1 VSCVDA
7 LPWAVVPAWHTLQLL
22 LNGSELSEAA
32 LRAAV
37 HVMPAAAIAP
47 TAFTSASAALAAAA
61 PPRAPH
67 RLEWRVTLPPYGS
80 ALLSLQLRRPL
91 LPVED
96 LPSDAS
102 RGLDLGAAAVRYRVH
117 RPAARP
123 AAAAAATAAAPGS
136 IPAAAEAPRL
146 LFTESALLQ
155 LPLADQSMPFNVIS
169 LTSTLVALFA
179 GSMFNLLTRRH
190 SPHGGGRAPIA
201 EKAGRTPD
209 LIK

>member
-1 VSCVDA
+1 MSCADA

-37 HVMPAAAIAP
+37 HLTPTAAAAP
-47 TAFTSASAALAAAA
+47 AALAAAA

-91 LPVED
+91 LPVEA

-117 RPAARP
+117 VAHRPAARP
-123 AAAAAATAAAPGS
+123 TAAAAAAAPGS

-169 LTSTLVALFA
+169 LTSTIVALFA

-190 SPHGGGRAPIA
+190 MPHGGRAPVA
-201 EKAGRTPD
+201 EKAGRTHAD
-209 LIK
+209 SNLKVD

>member
-1 VSCVDA
+1 MSCVDA

-37 HVMPAAAIAP
+37 HLTPAAAAAP
-47 TAFTSASAALAAAA
+47 AALAAAA

-91 LPVED
+91 LPVEV

-123 AAAAAATAAAPGS
+123 TAAAAAATPGS

-190 SPHGGGRAPIA
+190 MPHGGRAPVA
-201 EKAGRTPD
+201 EKAGRTPTHT
-209 LIK
+209 

>member
-1 VSCVDA
+1 MSCADA
-7 LPWAVVPAWHTLQLL
+7 LPWAAVPAWHTLQLL
-22 LNGSELSEAA
+22 LNGSELAEAS

-37 HVMPAAAIAP
+37 RLMPAAP
-47 TAFTSASAALAAAA
+47 PALSPAA

-91 LPVED
+91 LPVEL

-102 RGLDLGAAAVRYRVH
+102 RGLDLGAAAVRYRVR
-117 RPAARP
+117 RPTGQP
-123 AAAAAATAAAPGS
+123 AAAAAASAAPAPGS
-136 IPAAAEAPRL
+136 MPAAAEAPRL

-190 SPHGGGRAPIA
+190 TPHGGRAPVA
-201 EKAGRTPD
+201 ERQGKKAPGRAPT
-209 LIK
+209 

>member
-1 VSCVDA
+1 M
-7 LPWAVVPAWHTLQLL
+7 
-22 LNGSELSEAA
+22 NGEPGDSGTQHL
-32 LRAAV
+32 
-37 HVMPAAAIAP
+37 
-47 TAFTSASAALAAAA
+47 
-61 PPRAPH
+61 
-67 RLEWRVTLPPYGS
+67 VTLPPYGS

-102 RGLDLGAAAVRYRVH
+102 RGLDLGAAAVRYRVR

-123 AAAAAATAAAPGS
+123 AVGAATAPPPGS
-136 IPAAAEAPRL
+136 TPAAAEAPRL
-146 LFTESALLQ
+146 LFTESTLLP

-190 SPHGGGRAPIA
+190 TPHGGRALVA
-201 EKAGRTPD
+201 ENARRTPT
-209 LIK
+209 

>member
-1 VSCVDA
+1 MRERVPWRRAGRPVSA
-7 LPWAVVPAWHTLQLL
+7 LVAPPALSPAV
-22 LNGSELSEAA
+22 
-32 LRAAV
+32 
-37 HVMPAAAIAP
+37 
-47 TAFTSASAALAAAA
+47 

-91 LPVED
+91 LPVEL

-102 RGLDLGAAAVRYRVH
+102 RGLDLGAAAVRYRVR
-117 RPAARP
+117 RPTGQP
-123 AAAAAATAAAPGS
+123 AAAAAASAAPAPGS
-136 IPAAAEAPRL
+136 MPAAAEAPRL

-190 SPHGGGRAPIA
+190 TPHGGRAPVA
-201 EKAGRTPD
+201 ERQGKKAPGRAPT
-209 LIK
+209 

>member
-1 VSCVDA
+1 M
-7 LPWAVVPAWHTLQLL
+7 
-22 LNGSELSEAA
+22 NGEPGDSGTQHL
-32 LRAAV
+32 
-37 HVMPAAAIAP
+37 
-47 TAFTSASAALAAAA
+47 
-61 PPRAPH
+61 
-67 RLEWRVTLPPYGS
+67 VTLPPYGS

-123 AAAAAATAAAPGS
+123 TAAAAAAAPGS

-190 SPHGGGRAPIA
+190 SPHGGRAPVA
-201 EKAGRTPD
+201 DESGRTPD
-209 LIK
+209 CIS

>member
-1 VSCVDA
+1 VSCADA
-7 LPWAVVPAWHTLQLL
+7 LPWAAVPAWHTLQLL
-22 LNGSELSEAA
+22 LNGSELAEAS

-37 HVMPAAAIAP
+37 RLMPAAP
-47 TAFTSASAALAAAA
+47 PALSPAV

-91 LPVED
+91 LPVEL

-102 RGLDLGAAAVRYRVH
+102 RGLDLSAAAVRYRVH
-117 RPAARP
+117 RPTGQPAA
-123 AAAAAATAAAPGS
+123 AAAAAATAAAAAAPAPAPDS
-136 IPAAAEAPRL
+136 TPAAAEAPRL

-190 SPHGGGRAPIA
+190 TPHGARAPVAERQGEKAPGRAP
-201 EKAGRTPD
+201 T
-209 LIK
+209 

>member
-1 VSCVDA
+1 MSCADA

-22 LNGSELSEAA
+22 LNGTEPSEAA

-37 HVMPAAAIAP
+37 HLMPAAA
-47 TAFTSASAALAAAA
+47 AAAAAAA

-67 RLEWRVTLPPYGS
+67 RLEWRVTLPPYGI

-91 LPVED
+91 LPVEV

-117 RPAARP
+117 WPAASP
-123 AAAAAATAAAPGS
+123 AAAATAAPGS

-190 SPHGGGRAPIA
+190 TPHGGRAPVA
-201 EKAGRTPD
+201 EKVGRGPT
-209 LIK
+209 

>member
-1 VSCVDA
+1 MSCADA
-7 LPWAVVPAWHTLQLL
+7 LPWAAVPAWHTLQLL
-22 LNGSELSEAA
+22 LNGSELAEAS

-37 HVMPAAAIAP
+37 RLMPAAP
-47 TAFTSASAALAAAA
+47 PALSPAA

-67 RLEWRVTLPPYGS
+67 RLEWRVTLLPYGS

-91 LPVED
+91 LPVEL

-102 RGLDLGAAAVRYRVH
+102 RGLDLGAAAVRYRVR
-117 RPAARP
+117 RPTGQP
-123 AAAAAATAAAPGS
+123 AAAAAASAAPAPGS
-136 IPAAAEAPRL
+136 MPAAAEAPRL

-190 SPHGGGRAPIA
+190 TPHGGRAPVA
-201 EKAGRTPD
+201 ERQGKKAPGRAPT
-209 LIK
+209 

>member
-1 VSCVDA
+1 M
-7 LPWAVVPAWHTLQLL
+7 PAWHTLQLL

-37 HVMPAAAIAP
+37 HLTPAAAAAP
-47 TAFTSASAALAAAA
+47 AALAAAA

-91 LPVED
+91 LPVEV

-123 AAAAAATAAAPGS
+123 TAAAAAAAPGS
-136 IPAAAEAPRL
+136 IPAAVAEAPRL

-190 SPHGGGRAPIA
+190 MPHGGRAPVA
-201 EKAGRTPD
+201 EKAGRTPTHT
-209 LIK
+209 

>member
-1 VSCVDA
+1 MSCADA
-7 LPWAVVPAWHTLQLL
+7 LPWAAVPAWHTLQLL
-22 LNGSELSEAA
+22 LNGSELAEAS

-37 HVMPAAAIAP
+37 RLMPAAP
-47 TAFTSASAALAAAA
+47 PALSPAV

-91 LPVED
+91 LPVEL

-117 RPAARP
+117 RPTGQP
-123 AAAAAATAAAPGS
+123 AAAAAAAAAAAPGS
-136 IPAAAEAPRL
+136 MPAAAEAPRL

-190 SPHGGGRAPIA
+190 TPHGGRAPVA
-201 EKAGRTPD
+201 ERQGEKAGRAPT
-209 LIK
+209 

>member
-1 VSCVDA
+1 MSCADA
-7 LPWAVVPAWHTLQLL
+7 LPWAAVPAWHTLQLL
-22 LNGSELSEAA
+22 LNGSELAEAS

-37 HVMPAAAIAP
+37 RLMPAAP
-47 TAFTSASAALAAAA
+47 PALSPAV

-91 LPVED
+91 LPVEL

-117 RPAARP
+117 RPTGQP
-123 AAAAAATAAAPGS
+123 AAAAAAAPAPAPGS
-136 IPAAAEAPRL
+136 TPAAAEAPRL

-190 SPHGGGRAPIA
+190 TPHGASHI
-201 EKAGRTPD
+201 
-209 LIK
+209 

>member
-1 VSCVDA
+1 MSCVDA

-37 HVMPAAAIAP
+37 HLTPAAAAAP
-47 TAFTSASAALAAAA
+47 AALAAAA

>member
-1 VSCVDA
+1 
-7 LPWAVVPAWHTLQLL
+7 
-22 LNGSELSEAA
+22 
-32 LRAAV
+32 
-37 HVMPAAAIAP
+37 M
-47 TAFTSASAALAAAA
+47 
-61 PPRAPH
+61 
-67 RLEWRVTLPPYGS
+67 TLPPYGS

-91 LPVED
+91 LPVEA

-117 RPAARP
+117 VAHRPAARP
-123 AAAAAATAAAPGS
+123 TAAAAAAAPGS

-169 LTSTLVALFA
+169 LTSTIVALFA

-190 SPHGGGRAPIA
+190 MPHGGRAPVA
-201 EKAGRTPD
+201 EKAGRTHAD
-209 LIK
+209 SNLKVD